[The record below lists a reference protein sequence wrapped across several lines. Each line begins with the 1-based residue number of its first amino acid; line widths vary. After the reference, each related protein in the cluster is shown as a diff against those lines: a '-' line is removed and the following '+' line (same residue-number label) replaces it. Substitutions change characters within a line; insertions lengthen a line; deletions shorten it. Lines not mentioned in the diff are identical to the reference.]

1 MRTEIK
7 MEEIHRFYKELPI
20 DENNIFTANLAE
32 ENEVEEVR
40 FKKSKEYS
48 ITGIS
53 INQEVEPDLVPI
65 VDLDNQ
71 NALSDLLRTYI
82 NKKEH
87 PDLDFRIYN
96 EGAFKKIIPFK
107 KSEATNTKYT
117 YYDTATKN
125 QETVEFYDYFD
136 RLEKF
141 GFKWDNAAIQFK
153 YSVKLSS
160 DKKKLTKKKVN
171 GKICKKEV
179 SP

>member
-1 MRTEIK
+1 
-7 MEEIHRFYKELPI
+7 MEEIHRFYKELLI

-53 INQEVEPDLVPI
+53 VNQEVEPDLVPI

-82 NKKEH
+82 NKKKD

-96 EGAFKKIIPFK
+96 
-107 KSEATNTKYT
+107 
-117 YYDTATKN
+117 
-125 QETVEFYDYFD
+125 
-136 RLEKF
+136 
-141 GFKWDNAAIQFK
+141 
-153 YSVKLSS
+153 
-160 DKKKLTKKKVN
+160 
-171 GKICKKEV
+171 
-179 SP
+179 

>member
-1 MRTEIK
+1 
-7 MEEIHRFYKELPI
+7 MEPIHIFYKELPI

-82 NKKEH
+82 NKKKD

-96 EGAFKKIIPFK
+96 
-107 KSEATNTKYT
+107 
-117 YYDTATKN
+117 
-125 QETVEFYDYFD
+125 
-136 RLEKF
+136 
-141 GFKWDNAAIQFK
+141 
-153 YSVKLSS
+153 
-160 DKKKLTKKKVN
+160 
-171 GKICKKEV
+171 
-179 SP
+179 